1 MIVAGADLYKCGSG
15 LAENILKVGIDM
27 IKQGET
33 QQIKNTREATQML
46 VINALFI
53 ALTFLATWLINV
65 RIPFLPGNGGLIHLG
80 NVPVFI
86 AAIVYGRKTGAVSA
100 AVGMSLFDLMSG
112 WTAWAPFTFVIGGA
126 MGFAVGYIVDKLHYH
141 KMVVNIIALAV
152 AMVIKVTGYYFA
164 EVILYGN
171 WIVPFGSIPGD
182 ITQVVVAGMI
192 VLPIVERIKKY
203 ANR

>member
-1 MIVAGADLYKCGSG
+1 MEMKSR
-15 LAENILKVGIDM
+15 VGI
-27 IKQGET
+27 QAST
-33 QQIKNTREATQML
+33 NQIA
-46 VINALFI
+46 INALFI
-53 ALTFLATWLINV
+53 ALTFLATWLINL

-86 AAIVYGRKTGAVSA
+86 AAIVYGKKSGALSA
-100 AVGMSLFDLMSG
+100 AVGMSMFDLMSG
-112 WTAWAPFTFVIGGA
+112 WTAWAPFTFVIGGV
-126 MGFAVGYIVDKLHYH
+126 MGYAVGLICEKLTFN
-141 KMVVNIIALAV
+141 KNIVNIIALMV

-182 ITQVVVAGMI
+182 ITQVVVAGII
-192 VLPIVERIKKY
+192 VLPMVERIKKY